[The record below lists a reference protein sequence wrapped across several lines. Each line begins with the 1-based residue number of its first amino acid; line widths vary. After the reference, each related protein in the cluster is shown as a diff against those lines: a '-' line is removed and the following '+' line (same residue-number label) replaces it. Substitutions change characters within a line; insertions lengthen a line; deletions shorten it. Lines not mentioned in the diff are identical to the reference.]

1 MGLFLSGVI
10 MSERNGPTTADPNIK
25 YKFIRPVYEVN
36 RVCPLYHLADT
47 TNELSALLKEN
58 NIKFIIG
65 GSSALGTAINVTS
78 DYMRRRTSCD
88 IDLFVTKGDYRKI
101 DRLFEDYGWEKYGE
115 SESGLIREYLVE
127 EDDKQTV
134 ISEYQNIKNFVVY
147 HKAMPYYNVNFLI
160 YQTPIGRF
168 SMKLV
173 RGGELL
179 EERGYNRSAEESFV
193 HKIFRYSRRDK
204 SDFLAIAETDGL
216 QQVLDE
222 KYARRTF
229 KGYIE
234 KEENL
239 EKLDY
244 LMGRMDKIR
253 DRYWNLHAA
262 GKDIMKKKRQKKKAP
277 KEMKVTI
284 HYQTKVIPTTSPYFQ
299 KLMILASEKV
309 HWIGESLKTLEELL
323 EE

>member
-1 MGLFLSGVI
+1 MP
-10 MSERNGPTTADPNIK
+10 ERNAPITADPAIR

-47 TNELSALLKEN
+47 TNELSALLKGN
-58 NIKFIIG
+58 DIKFIIG

-88 IDLFVTKGDYRKI
+88 IDLFVRKGDYRKV
-101 DRLFEDYGWEKYGE
+101 DRLFEDSGWEKYDE
-115 SESGLIREYLVE
+115 SESGLIREYLIG
-127 EDDKQTV
+127 EDGKQTV
-134 ISEYQNIKNFVVY
+134 TSEYQNIKDFVVY
-147 HKAMPYYNVNFLI
+147 HKTAPDYNIDFLI

-173 RGGELL
+173 RGRELV
-179 EERGYNRSAEESFV
+179 EESGYNRSAEESFV
-193 HKIFRYSRRDK
+193 HKIFRYSRRDR

-216 QQVLDE
+216 QQVLDD
-222 KYARRTF
+222 KYARRAF
-229 KGYIE
+229 KEYLE
-234 KEENL
+234 KEGNL
-239 EKLDY
+239 DKLDY

-253 DRYWNLHAA
+253 DRYMNMHAS
-262 GKDIMKKKRQKKKAP
+262 GKDIMKKREQKKRAP

-284 HYQTKVIPTTSPYFQ
+284 HYQTKVIPTASPSFQ

-309 HWIGESLKTLEELL
+309 YWIGESLKTLEELL
-323 EE
+323 EETL